1 MNLGKENET
10 QEFKLSLSQL
20 DKGLKSLSA
29 MLNRG
34 GTGTVYFGV
43 DDDGEVK
50 GISIGKKTLLD
61 IRNRVTDLIEPKV
74 VCSIK
79 EISDESGNT
88 CVKVSAQGYD
98 IPYSCDGRYYIRN
111 VSADEHIPNDI
122 LRKMLASGDADLI
135 KHISSE
141 RQDLTF
147 SGLCA
152 MLLQYDIHAADTP
165 EFHYNYG
172 LLNRDRKFNLMAY
185 LLSDQNEIKIKVVRF
200 AGLDKSEMTERTEYG
215 AQCLL
220 ISVNQ
225 VLQYFKAI
233 DTIKVDLSEGQRK
246 EIPLFLYEAFR
257 EAWINACLHNSWA
270 EKVPPAVHVFD
281 NRIEIISYGGLPYG
295 LSQEGFYLG
304 TSVPVN
310 KGLLTVFMAT
320 HFAEQTGHGVPF
332 IVSRY
337 GKEAIS
343 FEDGMVKV
351 TLGFAYEPDAV
362 TARKFEEKAREKLTK
377 NQSDVL
383 VFLKEN
389 PHSSLQEAAN
399 ALSLSLAGVK
409 KIMAK
414 LQALE
419 FIIRV
424 GSKKDGYWL
433 VK

>member
-1 MNLGKENET
+1 
-10 QEFKLSLSQL
+10 
-20 DKGLKSLSA
+20 

-34 GTGTVYFGV
+34 GTGTVFFGV

-50 GISIGKKTLLD
+50 GLSIGKKTLLD
-61 IRNRVTDLIEPKV
+61 VRNRVTDMIEPKII
-74 VCSIK
+74 CNIE
-79 EISDESGNT
+79 EISDESGNVFIKIT
-88 CVKVSAQGYD
+88 AQGFD

-111 VSADEHIPNDI
+111 VSADEHIPNEI

-135 KHISSE
+135 KHVASE

-152 MLLQYDIHAADTP
+152 MLLQYDVHAADTP
-165 EFHYNYG
+165 KFHYNYG

-200 AGLDKSEMTERTEYG
+200 AGLDKSEMSERTEYG

-220 ISVNQ
+220 ISTNQ

-233 DTIKVDLSEGQRK
+233 DTTKVDLSEGQRK
-246 EIPLFLYEAFR
+246 EIPLFIYEAFR
-257 EAWINACLHNSWA
+257 EAWINACLHNSWV
-270 EKVPPAVHVFD
+270 EKVPPAVHIFD

-295 LSQEGFYLG
+295 LSQEGFFQG

-320 HFAEQTGHGVPF
+320 HFAEQTGHGVPI

-337 GKEAIS
+337 GKGAFS
-343 FEDGMVKV
+343 FEDGIVKV
-351 TLGFAYEPDAV
+351 TLDFAYEPDAV
-362 TARKFEEKAREKLTK
+362 VARKYKEKTKEKITK

-399 ALSLSLAGVK
+399 ALSLSLPGVK

-414 LQALE
+414 LQMLE
-419 FIIRV
+419 LITRV
-424 GSKKDGYWL
+424 GSKRDG
-433 VK
+433 

>member
-111 VSADEHIPNDI
+111 VSADEHIPNEI

>member
-10 QEFKLSLSQL
+10 IEFKLSLAQL

-34 GTGTVYFGV
+34 GTGTVCFGV

-50 GISIGKKTLLD
+50 GLSIGKKTLLD
-61 IRNRVTDLIEPKV
+61 IRNRVTDLIEPKII
-74 VCSIK
+74 CNIQ
-79 EISDESGNT
+79 EISDESGNVFIKIT
-88 CVKVSAQGYD
+88 AQGFD

-111 VSADEHIPNDI
+111 VSADEHIPNEI
-122 LRKMLASGDADLI
+122 LRKMLTSGDADI
-135 KHISSE
+135 IRQISSE
-141 RQDLTF
+141 RQDLSF
-147 SGLCA
+147 SGLCT
-152 MLLQYDIHAADTP
+152 MLLHNDVHAADTP
-165 EFHYNYG
+165 EFHFNYG
-172 LLNRDRKFNLMAY
+172 LLNRNRKFNLMAY
-185 LLSDQNEIKIKVVRF
+185 LLSDQNIIMLKVVRF
-200 AGLDKSEMTERTEYG
+200 AGSDKSEMAERTEYG

-233 DTIKVDLSEGQRK
+233 DTTRVDLSEGQRK
-246 EIPLFLYEAFR
+246 EIHLFLYEAFR

-270 EKVPPAVHVFD
+270 EKVPPAVHIFD

-295 LSQEGFYLG
+295 LSQEGFYQG

-310 KGLLTVFMAT
+310 KGLLTVFLAT
-320 HFAEQTGHGVPF
+320 RFAEQTGHGVPI
-332 IVSRY
+332 IVTSY
-337 GKEAIS
+337 GKKAFS
-343 FEDGMVKV
+343 FEDGIVKV
-351 TLGFAYEPDAV
+351 TLGFTFEPDFV
-362 TARKFEEKAREKLTK
+362 TARKFKERARKKLTK

-383 VFLKEN
+383 AFLKEN

-414 LQALE
+414 LQTLK
-419 FIIRV
+419 FITRI